1 MAEPRAVADDECC
14 DVAERPTHELTS
26 DAVESDVAVLS
37 ALGNDT
43 RYEVLRLLA
52 AADGDVCACEL
63 EPSLPVSQSA
73 VSQALSRL
81 YDAGLVDRRKSG
93 RWRFYAPTDAAEVLL
108 SSLDSLRGDG
118 R

>member
-1 MAEPRAVADDECC
+1 MAEPQSTTAAECC
-14 DVAERPTHELTS
+14 DVAGGPTHELAA
-26 DAVESDVAVLS
+26 DELQDDVRTLS
-37 ALGNDT
+37 ALSSDT

-81 YDAGLVDRRKSG
+81 YAADLVDRRKSG
-93 RWRFYAPTDAAEVLL
+93 RWRYYSTTGRAETLLAAV
-108 SSLDSLRGDG
+108 DSLRGDG
-118 R
+118 E